1 MTNNKTNSIKPAM
14 KLGDNVKALKCVDW
28 FQSIWHGG
36 TWKLVFVMYLP
47 ILPILWLPAGDSI
60 NYVSSWRNLLQGIW
74 LDRVPVSVSRMIIWI
89 FCSDTSDHQ
98 RSFVLTHS
106 LVMMSTSPVSTVI
119 FPSETAMLPLWAGGM
134 QSAQKLLRYQPPP
147 IYVIVCVSSHLWT
160 AIMQILILP
169 ISISGWDCERQHVPH
184 DFNEIPTLPADLF
197 GLVSKQE
204 PAGAAHFH
212 TKPTKKY
219 LRPSLIALR
228 YFVIRVNYFVK
239 RQGFLLE
246 CKGEFVWAA
255 SARPCLSLVVA
266 PVPSRLVHCCKI
278 FLC

>member
-1 MTNNKTNSIKPAM
+1 MFILHFFNSPKDSSTFFWE
-14 KLGDNVKALKCVDW
+14 G
-28 FQSIWHGG
+28 
-36 TWKLVFVMYLP
+36 
-47 ILPILWLPAGDSI
+47 AG
-60 NYVSSWRNLLQGIW
+60 V
-74 LDRVPVSVSRMIIWI
+74 DRVPVSVSEWL
-89 FCSDTSDHQ
+89 FG
-98 RSFVLTHS
+98 SFVLV
-106 LVMMSTSPVSTVI
+106 VMSISPVSTRK
-119 FPSETAMLPLWAGGM
+119 FPKSEIAMLPLWAGGM
-134 QSAQKLLRYQPPP
+134 QRAQKLLRYQPPP

-239 RQGFLLE
+239 
-246 CKGEFVWAA
+246 
-255 SARPCLSLVVA
+255 
-266 PVPSRLVHCCKI
+266 
-278 FLC
+278 

>member
-1 MTNNKTNSIKPAM
+1 MQDSDKHLTEWARQWVKSHVLASEKSILIYRNSWKERMAQMTNNKMNWIQPAM

-98 RSFVLTHS
+98 RSFVLIHS

-119 FPSETAMLPLWAGGM
+119 FPKSETAMLSRSGN
-134 QSAQKLLRYQPPP
+134 QDIDSRNCKLSSLR
-147 IYVIVCVSSHLWT
+147 WN
-160 AIMQILILP
+160 
-169 ISISGWDCERQHVPH
+169 R
-184 DFNEIPTLPADLF
+184 N
-197 GLVSKQE
+197 
-204 PAGAAHFH
+204 
-212 TKPTKKY
+212 
-219 LRPSLIALR
+219 
-228 YFVIRVNYFVK
+228 
-239 RQGFLLE
+239 
-246 CKGEFVWAA
+246 
-255 SARPCLSLVVA
+255 
-266 PVPSRLVHCCKI
+266 
-278 FLC
+278 